1 MARARR
7 RTRTYRNAAHQANAQ
22 KKYAR
27 VAGKIALQR
36 VLRQLPDD
44 MRKEI
49 AEAMRRAGPKAL
61 SIARSLAPSR
71 SGKLRQLL
79 NWKVSGGKLR
89 QLLNWKVSGG
99 KVPRLRVGLL
109 TKRAQQ
115 EGFYGRIL
123 EGGRKP
129 GPAKASRRT
138 PSGGISTY
146 FINVR
151 GISRGR
157 YDFIFGRAEPRIQN
171 EVFGEVGKVVDDVLA
186 RASSGQLGGAGNG
199 D

>member
-1 MARARR
+1 MARPPRRARA
-7 RTRTYRNAAHQANAQ
+7 YRNAAHQANAQ

-36 VLRQLPDD
+36 LLRQLPDD

-61 SIARSLAPSR
+61 AIARSLAPSR

-79 NWKVSGGKLR
+79 D
-89 QLLNWKVSGG
+89 WKVSGG

-109 TKRAQQ
+109 TKRAQA

-129 GPAKASRRT
+129 GRAKASRRT
-138 PSGGISTY
+138 PGGGISTY

-157 YDFIFGRAEPRIQN
+157 YDFIFDSAKPRIQN

-186 RASSGQLGGAGNG
+186 RAGRGDLGGSGNG